1 MKVFTNAPDFEL
13 ADVNGNSVR
22 LAQFAGQKNIVL
34 VFLRGF
40 L

>member
-1 MKVFTNAPDFEL
+1 MKVFTIAPDFEL
-13 ADVNGNSVR
+13 ADVNGNAVR
-22 LAQFAGQKNIVL
+22 LAQFKGKNNVIL

>member
-1 MKVFTNAPDFEL
+1 MKIFTIAPDFEL
-13 ADVNGNSVR
+13 DNFDGEPIR
-22 LAQFAGQKNIVL
+22 LADYKGRKHVIL